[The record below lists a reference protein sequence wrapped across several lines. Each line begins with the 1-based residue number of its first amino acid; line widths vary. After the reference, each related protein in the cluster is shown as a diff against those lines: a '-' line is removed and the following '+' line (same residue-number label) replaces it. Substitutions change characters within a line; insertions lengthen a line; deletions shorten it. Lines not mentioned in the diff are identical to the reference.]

1 MTANEL
7 QEAIWR
13 VDGIRVVIFTDAVTQ
28 LPFGH
33 VWSDAFPGDRTVA
46 EYRQARLQRLTDAG
60 IGYAI
65 LDGMLEAPSNK
76 LMLQALRASYATNEA
91 SGCVQRPRL
100 QL

>member
-28 LPFGH
+28 LPFGQ

-46 EYRQARLQRLTDAG
+46 EYRRLRLQRLTDAG

-65 LDGMLEAPSNK
+65 LDGTLEAPNNK
-76 LMLQALRASYATNEA
+76 IVLKALRASYAT
-91 SGCVQRPRL
+91 
-100 QL
+100 

>member
-28 LPFGH
+28 LPFGQ

-46 EYRQARLQRLTDAG
+46 EYRQVRLRQLSDAG

-76 LMLQALRASYATNEA
+76 IVLQDLRASYKQNGT
-91 SGCVQRPRL
+91 SG
-100 QL
+100 

>member
-28 LPFGH
+28 LPFGQA
-33 VWSDAFPGDRTVA
+33 WNDTFPGDRTVA
-46 EYRQARLQRLTDAG
+46 EYRQVRLRQLTDAG
-60 IGYAI
+60 IGYVI

-76 LMLQALRASYATNEA
+76 IALEDLRASYKRKGAF
-91 SGCVQRPRL
+91 G
-100 QL
+100 

>member
-28 LPFGH
+28 LPFEQI
-33 VWSDAFPGDRTVA
+33 WSDAFPDDRTVA
-46 EYRQARLQRLTDAG
+46 EYRQVRLQRLTDAG

-76 LMLQALRASYATNEA
+76 IVLKVLRASYIT
-91 SGCVQRPRL
+91 
-100 QL
+100 

>member
-28 LPFGH
+28 LPFNQA
-33 VWSDAFPGDRTVA
+33 WSDAFPGDRTVA
-46 EYRQARLQRLTDAG
+46 EYRQARLRQLSDAG

-76 LMLQALRASYATNEA
+76 IVVQDLRASYKQNGAF
-91 SGCVQRPRL
+91 G
-100 QL
+100 

>member
-28 LPFGH
+28 LPVGQ

-46 EYRQARLQRLTDAG
+46 EYRQARLRQLTDAG

-76 LMLQALRASYATNEA
+76 IVVQARRASYKQN
-91 SGCVQRPRL
+91 GGFG
-100 QL
+100 

>member
-7 QEAIWR
+7 QETIWR

-28 LPFGH
+28 LPFGQ

-46 EYRQARLQRLTDAG
+46 EYRQVRLRQLSDAG

-76 LMLQALRASYATNEA
+76 IVLQDLRASYKQNGT
-91 SGCVQRPRL
+91 SG
-100 QL
+100 